1 MKKKEAINK
10 QKIKDERLRRTR
22 LYVPGNNPAMVQ
34 NASIYGADSLIF
46 DLEDS
51 IPLNEKDAARYLV
64 RNALQNLDFSKI
76 EVTVRINSLET
87 EYCLKDLEAIIPT
100 KPDGILLPKTEL
112 LEDVLTIDKELARIE
127 KENNLP
133 IGKIQIM
140 PIIESALGVLNI
152 EKIASGPRVT
162 VIGLGGEDL
171 TADIGAKRTKSGKE
185 LEYIA
190 SRIILACA
198 ANKIQAIDTVF
209 TDIND
214 PQGLFEIAKKA
225 IEIGFQGKSI
235 IHPSQVEPVHRAFM
249 PTEIE
254 IAKAE
259 KIVNAYKDSI
269 KRGLGVISVDGR
281 MIDLPVVIRSERI
294 LKRAKAGLA
303 TDE

>member
-1 MKKKEAINK
+1 
-10 QKIKDERLRRTR
+10 
-22 LYVPGNNPAMVQ
+22 
-34 NASIYGADSLIF
+34 
-46 DLEDS
+46 
-51 IPLNEKDAARYLV
+51 
-64 RNALQNLDFSKI
+64 
-76 EVTVRINSLET
+76 
-87 EYCLKDLEAIIPT
+87 
-100 KPDGILLPKTEL
+100 
-112 LEDVLTIDKELARIE
+112 
-127 KENNLP
+127 
-133 IGKIQIM
+133 M

-185 LEYIA
+185 LEYIS
-190 SRIILACA
+190 SRIILACT
-198 ANKIQAIDTVF
+198 ANKIQAIDTVY

-235 IHPSQVEPVHRAFM
+235 IHPSQVELVHRALM

-254 IAKAE
+254 IAKTE

-269 KRGLGVISVDGR
+269 KKGLGAISVDGR

-294 LKRAKAGLA
+294 LERAKVGFP